1 MPYTTYTPPFIFA
14 ATHTLGA
21 LTLTSLSAT
30 MIASPP
36 LYHRHII
43 RATNPSTTDLFISTQ
58 FTAATQGVLHSY
70 IRSTGIL
77 LLGGTIGVFATRN
90 CHPASFTILSS
101 MAAGVAAAHAYLLRD
116 VITSA
121 ILRRAW
127 LQETERV
134 VKLGVVVG
142 VNLLTAGVGLYASL
156 SYGGWPWSAERNFF
170 GMTSST
176 TTIQAGAGGGPG
188 DVELDLEAV
197 ANAFVKSAVD
207 LAGGIG
213 GIIGSLL

>member
-1 MPYTTYTPPFIFA
+1 MPYTTYTPPFIFS

-21 LTLTSLSAT
+21 VTLTSLSAA
-30 MIASPP
+30 MIASPA

-43 RATNPSTTDLFISTQ
+43 RSTNPSTTDLFISTQ
-58 FTAATQGVLHSY
+58 FTSATQGVLHSY

-77 LLGGTIGVFATRN
+77 LLGGTIGVCATRN
-90 CHPASFTILSS
+90 SHPANFTILSS
-101 MAAGVAAAHAYLLRD
+101 MAAGVAAAHAYLLCD

-156 SYGGWPWSAERNFF
+156 SYGGWPWYAERSFF
-170 GMTSST
+170 GVAPTAT
-176 TTIQAGAGGGPG
+176 VVTAGGGGVG
-188 DVELDLEAV
+188 DGDLDLEGV
-197 ANAFVKSAVD
+197 VNVFVKAAVD
-207 LAGGIG
+207 VAGGIG
-213 GIIGSLL
+213 GVLQSLL